1 MQRPLVVHGV
11 TIVIGDETGTLLCD
25 GALAVADDRIAAL
38 GRAADVL
45 ARHATA
51 ERIEIQG
58 QAGRARGAHGVG
70 SVVRRATGVAPAA
83 RLCR

>member
-11 TIVIGDETGTLLCD
+11 TIGDETGTLCD